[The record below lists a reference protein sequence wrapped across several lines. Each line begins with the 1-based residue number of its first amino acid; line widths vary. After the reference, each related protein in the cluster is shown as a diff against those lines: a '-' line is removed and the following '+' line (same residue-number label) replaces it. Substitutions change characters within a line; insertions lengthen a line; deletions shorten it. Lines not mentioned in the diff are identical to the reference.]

1 MKISEVTMTQQY
13 EMFPDLIN
21 LFSEIPDE
29 SIVSRTFYEDERQK
43 YILFGFAPGQELSEH
58 TASQPA
64 VLHFLQGNA
73 TLLLGTDEHK
83 ANSGT
88 WVHIDA
94 NLSHSVIAE
103 TEVLLLLILYKA

>member
-1 MKISEVTMTQQY
+1 MPSEY
-13 EMFPDLIN
+13 ELLPDLSS
-21 LFSEIPDE
+21 LFSEIPED

-64 VLHFLQGNA
+64 VLHFLQGSA

-83 ANSGT
+83 ANPGT
-88 WVHIDA
+88 WVQMDA
-94 NLSHSVIAE
+94 NLSHSVFAE
-103 TEVLLLLILYKA
+103 TEVLMLLILYKAQD